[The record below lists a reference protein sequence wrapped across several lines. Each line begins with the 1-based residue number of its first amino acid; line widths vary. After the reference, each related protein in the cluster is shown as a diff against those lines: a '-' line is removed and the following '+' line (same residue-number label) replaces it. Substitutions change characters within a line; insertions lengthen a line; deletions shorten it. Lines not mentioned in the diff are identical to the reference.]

1 MRTTPRGGKPQLF
14 RGWSIVAVAFVGQA
28 FGIAPLLVY
37 TFGVFAKPL
46 AESFHSSRGSIALAV
61 SLLDVIIGLSAPAAG
76 WLADRHGARGVI
88 SGSIVLLT
96 GCIVAL
102 AYVQPP
108 LWHLYAL
115 YALAGLIGVVTSP
128 VTYGRV
134 VANWFDRKRG
144 LALGLASAGIGFGA
158 FVTPIMAQY
167 LVDRGGWRL
176 AYLGLAGTA
185 FLIALPAVALWL
197 RGTPQEAGL
206 LPDGV
211 STPDQQVPR
220 NQPVAGAT
228 PGMTA
233 REAIGTRT
241 FWQLCIIFFCVA
253 ACVNGSIAHLV
264 PLLTDHGVSGRTAAF
279 ATSLFGLTS
288 IVGRVGNGY
297 LVDRIFAPRVVAI
310 LFAGAAAGVALLL
323 AGVTAATASVAAALL
338 GLAVGAESDVIPF
351 LVSRYFGMRAMAMLY
366 GCAFG
371 AYVVGNATGRYLF
384 AAGFDVTGSY
394 ALPLACALALLVISS
409 IATLRLR
416 RYDIVPAGDRH
427 SPEGRA

>member
-1 MRTTPRGGKPQLF
+1 
-14 RGWSIVAVAFVGQA
+14 VAVAFVGQT

-46 AESFHSSRGSIALAV
+46 AGAFHSNRGSIALAV

-76 WLADRHGARGVI
+76 WLVDRRGARGVI
-88 SGSIVLLT
+88 AGSIVALT
-96 GCIVAL
+96 ACLIAL

-108 LWHLYAL
+108 LWHLYSL
-115 YALAGLIGVVTSP
+115 YAVAGLIGVASSP

-134 VANWFDRKRG
+134 VANWFDRQRG
-144 LALGLASAGIGFGA
+144 LALGLATAGIGFGA
-158 FVTPIMAQY
+158 FITPILAQF
-167 LVDRGGWRL
+167 LLDRAGWRV
-176 AYLGLAGTA
+176 AYLGLAGSA

-197 RGTPQEAGL
+197 RGTPQEVGL

-211 STPDQQVPR
+211 SAPR
-220 NQPVAGAT
+220 QPASRTGPLA
-228 PGMTA
+228 GMTA
-233 REAIGTRT
+233 REAIRTRT

-264 PLLTDHGVSGRTAAF
+264 PLLTDHGISGRTAAL

-297 LVDRIFAPRVVAI
+297 LVDRIFAPRVVAV
-310 LFAGAAAGVALLL
+310 LFAGAAIGVALLL
-323 AGVTAATASVAAALL
+323 ADTTSATASLAAALL

-351 LVSRYFGMRAMAMLY
+351 LISRYFGMRAMAMLF

-371 AYVVGNATGRYLF
+371 AYVLGNASGRYLF
-384 AAGFDVTGSY
+384 AAGYDAAGSY
-394 ALPLACALALLVISS
+394 TLPLECALGLLVLASV
-409 IATLRLR
+409 ATLTLG
-416 RYDIVPAGDRH
+416 RYDLVRED
-427 SPEGRA
+427 SK

>member
-1 MRTTPRGGKPQLF
+1 
-14 RGWSIVAVAFVGQA
+14 VAVAFVGQT

-46 AESFHSSRGSIALAV
+46 AGAFHSNRGSIALAV

-76 WLADRHGARGVI
+76 WLVDRRGARGVI
-88 SGSIVLLT
+88 AGSIVALT
-96 GCIVAL
+96 ACLIAL

-108 LWHLYAL
+108 LWHLYSL
-115 YALAGLIGVVTSP
+115 YALAGLIGVASSP

-134 VANWFDRKRG
+134 VANWFDRQRG
-144 LALGLASAGIGFGA
+144 LALGLATAGIGCGA
-158 FVTPIMAQY
+158 FITPILAQF
-167 LVDRGGWRL
+167 LLDRAGWRV
-176 AYLGLAGTA
+176 AYLGLAGSA

-197 RGTPQEAGL
+197 RGTPQEVGL

-211 STPDQQVPR
+211 SAPR
-220 NQPVAGAT
+220 QPASRTGPVA
-228 PGMTA
+228 GMTA
-233 REAIGTRT
+233 REAIRTRT

-264 PLLTDHGVSGRTAAF
+264 PLLTDHGISGRTAAL

-297 LVDRIFAPRVVAI
+297 LVDRIFAPRVVAV
-310 LFAGAAAGVALLL
+310 LFAGAAIGVALLL
-323 AGVTAATASVAAALL
+323 ADTTSATASLAAALL

-351 LVSRYFGMRAMAMLY
+351 LISRYFGMRAMAMLF

-371 AYVVGNATGRYLF
+371 AYVLGNASGRYLF
-384 AAGFDVTGSY
+384 AAGYDAAGSY
-394 ALPLACALALLVISS
+394 TLPLECAFGLLVLASV
-409 IATLRLR
+409 ATLTLG
-416 RYDIVPAGDRH
+416 RYDLVRED
-427 SPEGRA
+427 SK

>member
-1 MRTTPRGGKPQLF
+1 M
-14 RGWSIVAVAFVGQA
+14 AVAFVGQT

-46 AESFHSSRGSIALAV
+46 AGAFHSNRGSIALAV

-76 WLADRHGARGVI
+76 WLVDRRGARGVI
-88 SGSIVLLT
+88 AGSIVALT
-96 GCIVAL
+96 ACLIAL

-108 LWHLYAL
+108 LWHLYSL
-115 YALAGLIGVVTSP
+115 YAVAGLIGVASSP

-134 VANWFDRKRG
+134 VANWFDRQRG
-144 LALGLASAGIGFGA
+144 LALGLATAGIGFGA
-158 FVTPIMAQY
+158 FITPILAQF
-167 LVDRGGWRL
+167 LLDRAGWRV
-176 AYLGLAGTA
+176 AYLGLAGSA

-197 RGTPQEAGL
+197 RGTPQEVGL

-211 STPDQQVPR
+211 SAPR
-220 NQPVAGAT
+220 QPASRTGPLA
-228 PGMTA
+228 GMTA
-233 REAIGTRT
+233 REAIRTRT

-264 PLLTDHGVSGRTAAF
+264 PLLTDHGISGRTAAL

-297 LVDRIFAPRVVAI
+297 LVDRIFAPRVVAV
-310 LFAGAAAGVALLL
+310 LFAGAAIGVALLL
-323 AGVTAATASVAAALL
+323 ADTTSATASLAAALL

-351 LVSRYFGMRAMAMLY
+351 LISRYFGMRAMAMLF

-371 AYVVGNATGRYLF
+371 AYVLGNASGRYLF
-384 AAGFDVTGSY
+384 AAGYDAAGSY
-394 ALPLACALALLVISS
+394 TLPLECALGLLVLASV
-409 IATLRLR
+409 ATLTLG
-416 RYDIVPAGDRH
+416 RYDLVRED
-427 SPEGRA
+427 SK